1 MGTASAAGLGR
12 LSLPLAERGAV
23 VGIEKRV
30 ARRVIFSRRDA
41 RTSMLRRT
49 SGGHGMRLLRSWRL
63 GLGAAL
69 ALSVSLAYATDP
81 VPVAA
86 YPECN
91 RKPTP
96 ADLEGAKGAHKA
108 ASQFYDRGDY
118 DKAIRYW
125 NDAYSFDCTAH
136 SVLINIANAYE
147 KKGEKPAAII
157 ALETY
162 LKRSGSDPTIEEK
175 IKNLRQSLQPY
186 PTPTTSGA
194 PQVTATAAPTAPPT
208 AQPTVT
214 PTAAPAVPPTP
225 THERPF
231 GPAPWVVVG
240 GGAAVAGVG
249 AVLVAMGTSTL
260 SDLESPSKCGPK
272 HSACTTL
279 SQVTQGNNARVMTG
293 GGIAALAGGAAIL
306 GSGLVWQLMFNK
318 PREVTEPA
326 TTPKS
331 AASVRVLPAV
341 GPTAVG
347 ISVSGAF

>member
-1 MGTASAAGLGR
+1 
-12 LSLPLAERGAV
+12 
-23 VGIEKRV
+23 
-30 ARRVIFSRRDA
+30 
-41 RTSMLRRT
+41 
-49 SGGHGMRLLRSWRL
+49 MRLLRSWRL

-147 KKGEKPAAII
+147 KKGEKPAAIT

-186 PTPTTSGA
+186 PTATPTAT
-194 PQVTATAAPTAPPT
+194 PQTTATATSA
-208 AQPTVT
+208 AQTNAQTTVT
-214 PTAAPAVPPTP
+214 PTAVPITPPAP

-240 GGAAVAGVG
+240 GGAAVAIAG
-249 AVLVAMGTSTL
+249 AVLVGTGASTL
-260 SDLESPSKCGPK
+260 SDLESPGKCGPQRNT
-272 HSACTTL
+272 CNDPNE
-279 SQVTQGNNARVMTG
+279 VTQGNNARVMTG
-293 GGIAALAGGAAIL
+293 SGIAALAGGAVIL
-306 GSGLVWQLMFNK
+306 GGGLVWQLMFNK
-318 PREVTEPA
+318 PHDMTEPA
-326 TTPKS
+326 LPPKG

-341 GPTAVG
+341 GPTTAGV
-347 ISVSGAF
+347 SVTGSF

>member
-1 MGTASAAGLGR
+1 
-12 LSLPLAERGAV
+12 
-23 VGIEKRV
+23 
-30 ARRVIFSRRDA
+30 
-41 RTSMLRRT
+41 
-49 SGGHGMRLLRSWRL
+49 MRLLRSWRL

-81 VPVAA
+81 VPAA
-86 YPECN
+86 TYPECN

-147 KKGEKPAAII
+147 KKGEKPAAIT

-175 IKNLRQSLQPY
+175 IKNLRQSLQPF
-186 PTPTTSGA
+186 PTATPIAT
-194 PQVTATAAPTAPPT
+194 PPPTATATPIAQPS

-214 PTAAPAVPPTP
+214 PTAMPTTPPAL
-225 THERPF
+225 THERPY

-240 GGAAVAGVG
+240 GGAAVAIAG
-249 AVLVAMGTSTL
+249 AVLLGTGSATL
-260 SDLESPSKCGPK
+260 RDLESPGKCGPQRN
-272 HSACTTL
+272 ACKDPGE
-279 SQVTQGNNARVMTG
+279 VTQGNNARVMTG

-306 GSGLVWQLMFNK
+306 GGGLVWQLIFNK
-318 PREVTEPA
+318 PHDVIEPA
-326 TTPKS
+326 LPPKG
-331 AASVRVLPAV
+331 AASVRVLPDV
-341 GPTAVG
+341 GPTTAGVS
-347 ISVSGAF
+347 ISGKF